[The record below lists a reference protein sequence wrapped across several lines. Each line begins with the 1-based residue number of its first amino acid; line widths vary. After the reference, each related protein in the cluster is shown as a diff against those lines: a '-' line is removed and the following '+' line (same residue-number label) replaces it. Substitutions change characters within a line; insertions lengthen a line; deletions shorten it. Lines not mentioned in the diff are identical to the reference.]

1 MAQEDFDHLHL
12 GVGDIVQLPNGT
24 LWMYYFGGGLED
36 KPAPGVGM
44 QIGLAASDDGGVTWT
59 RVNGGK
65 PVLEAGDA
73 GSFDSAL
80 VTWPRVLPPSK
91 TAAVPGI
98 PSGKWYMS
106 YHTAQ
111 FEGAPRVLAGAAFSD
126 DGVTW
131 TKVPEPVLGQF
142 DDNQWDSKGVG
153 VRSVAV
159 QDGRLVMLYE
169 SLGDDPGNHAIGLAT
184 SSDGISW
191 ERSHWP
197 QALGPGG
204 PVLKRG
210 AEGEWD
216 SQLVGTPY
224 LVPPQTQGEA
234 WRLYFIGK
242 QLNRTGYSIG
252 MAESDNADL
261 QKWLK
266 RGASSAASSS
276 LGALEVAS
284 HGPAVALLLSMCSA
298 LGFAAHRFRRGA
310 FAGRREPL
318 LVA

>member
-159 QDGRLVMLYE
+159 QDVSREITEL
-169 SLGDDPGNHAIGLAT
+169 S
-184 SSDGISW
+184 
-191 ERSHWP
+191 
-197 QALGPGG
+197 
-204 PVLKRG
+204 
-210 AEGEWD
+210 
-216 SQLVGTPY
+216 
-224 LVPPQTQGEA
+224 
-234 WRLYFIGK
+234 
-242 QLNRTGYSIG
+242 RTGRPTSY
-252 MAESDNADL
+252 AV
-261 QKWLK
+261 
-266 RGASSAASSS
+266 RV
-276 LGALEVAS
+276 LG
-284 HGPAVALLLSMCSA
+284 
-298 LGFAAHRFRRGA
+298 
-310 FAGRREPL
+310 
-318 LVA
+318 